1 MSTLKQLD
9 IKKEWIYEIILSSF
23 SNDIP
28 HAAPFGVKTS
38 DFKHVRLAL
47 YKGSHTLENILN
59 RREFVINV
67 VQDTDILYDA
77 LYARDKLK
85 YGLAL
90 KIGAPV
96 LKNSPANIEVKLT
109 STASKDQSVA
119 MEAEVVHVQINN
131 PCIPIN
137 RAKNLLLESLIIAT
151 RVSYLPEGR
160 AVKLLKENHR
170 VIKKVAPD
178 SKYAAIIEELLIKF
192 GFGPNRC

>member
-1 MSTLKQLD
+1 MNTLKQLGM
-9 IKKEWIYEIILSSF
+9 KKEWIYEMILSSF

-38 DFKHVRLAL
+38 DFKYVRLAL
-47 YKGSHTLENILN
+47 YKGSHTLENILDH
-59 RREFVINV
+59 REFVINV
-67 VQDTDILYDA
+67 VQDMDIVYDA
-77 LYARDKLK
+77 LYAKDKLK

-90 KIGAPV
+90 KINAPV
-96 LKNSPANIEVKLT
+96 LNDAPANIEVKLT
-109 STASKDQSVA
+109 STASKNQLVA
-119 MEAEVVHVQINN
+119 VEAEVVHVQSNK

-151 RVSYLPEGR
+151 RVSYMPEGR

-178 SKYAAIIEELLIKF
+178 SKYAAMMEELLIKF